1 MTTIDWQG
9 GLPGIYRL
17 DSAGNWVGGTL
28 PGTAD
33 TALIDA
39 TSSGPY
45 QLTGTLTLDAF
56 GVVADTATLGTGS
69 SPALVVSDGNGPLE
83 LSITGGGTLAIAPTG
98 TVDGSGIV
106 EVGQTATETDLLSLR
121 GTLLAGNADLLPGG
135 TLTVAP
141 GAMLAGD
148 LYMLGGTLE
157 AVSAPG
163 TAGGTVTLA
172 NPLHLATLSAIGAL
186 GGITLALGGGID
198 GASSIELF
206 GNIVLSGPDSGTG
219 DTTIESGAVT
229 LAAASALG
237 SGNLTLENGALIS
250 SLSQTLDIG
259 GFSLA
264 FGETGTLAAATG
276 TTLDVVASGGGFGGT
291 LAFGAPGEAGT
302 VLLNP
307 GPSGFGVN
315 FAVDVAGGTFLDTG
329 EFLGGHNATIAA
341 GATFDLAGIPDLS
354 GNTLA
359 GTGVLTDTGAPAVFQ
374 TQGPVFAG
382 TITGAVIL
390 EAADTTTLTG
400 ADFAT
405 QAATI
410 FGGSTLQL
418 GTGGG
423 GADLTA
429 GVLDDGAL
437 VVDRSDAATIGP
449 IRGAGSILLDGS
461 GTVTLTGTNTYSGDT
476 TLESGTLLA
485 LGTIGLGTGTLTLE
499 GGVLLA
505 TASQTMDI
513 AALIVPSGQGGAL
526 AAATG
531 TTLDVMASGGGF
543 GGTLA
548 FGAPGEAGTVLLN
561 PGPSGFGVNF
571 AVDVAAGTFLDT
583 GEFLGGHNATIAAG
597 ATFDLAG
604 IADVSGNTLAGT
616 GVLTDSGAPAV
627 FQTQGPVFAGTIT
640 GAVILDAA
648 DTTTLT
654 GADFATQAA
663 TIFGGSTLQL
673 GIGGTGPDLAAGV
686 FDQGVLIAD
695 RSDSGTIG
703 PLGGGGTF
711 IQEGSGTIT
720 LDGVNSITGNLTLE
734 AGTLALAASGAAG
747 GAGIVF
753 AGHANLV
760 VQDAAFAGS
769 PADATLT
776 NPITGFVPGTT
787 IDLPGLPFA
796 DGVTADLAG
805 GTLTAS
811 GGGDSF
817 ALNIVG
823 GPSSGML
830 LTAPDGSGGTEI
842 IACFAAGTRIATTH
856 GEIPV
861 EQLREGDLVWTA
873 SGRLAP
879 ITWLG
884 HRRLVPRRL
893 ADPETVMPVRIRAG
907 AFADSV
913 PLRDILLSPDHAVLV
928 AGRLIPVRH
937 LVNGATIRREKVASI
952 TYWHVELAAH
962 DVLLAEGLPCETYL
976 DTGNRAAFANAG
988 TVVLATPEFARAIWV
1003 LGGCAELAPS
1013 GSPVEHARAI
1023 LTARAQALGWR
1034 LRRARL
1040 TVRADGRILCA
1051 ERLGAAWRVE
1061 LPPGTRQI
1069 RLVSE
1074 AAVPAET
1081 EGADDRRRLGIAIA
1095 GLVLDNAELMPG
1107 DPRFTEG
1114 WHSPEPFGQWT
1125 NGNAALDVTLARHLS
1140 FRQTRMATIWK
1151 QGGKSRFGSFSTE
1164 KEHTSCA

>member
-341 GATFDLAGIPDLS
+341 GATFDLAGIPDL
-354 GNTLA
+354 
-359 GTGVLTDTGAPAVFQ
+359 
-374 TQGPVFAG
+374 
-382 TITGAVIL
+382 
-390 EAADTTTLTG
+390 
-400 ADFAT
+400 
-405 QAATI
+405 
-410 FGGSTLQL
+410 
-418 GTGGG
+418 
-423 GADLTA
+423 
-429 GVLDDGAL
+429 
-437 VVDRSDAATIGP
+437 
-449 IRGAGSILLDGS
+449 
-461 GTVTLTGTNTYSGDT
+461 
-476 TLESGTLLA
+476 
-485 LGTIGLGTGTLTLE
+485 
-499 GGVLLA
+499 
-505 TASQTMDI
+505 
-513 AALIVPSGQGGAL
+513 
-526 AAATG
+526 
-531 TTLDVMASGGGF
+531 
-543 GGTLA
+543 
-548 FGAPGEAGTVLLN
+548 
-561 PGPSGFGVNF
+561 
-571 AVDVAAGTFLDT
+571 
-583 GEFLGGHNATIAAG
+583 
-597 ATFDLAG
+597 
-604 IADVSGNTLAGT
+604 SGNTLAGT